1 MVNKNRALYIFK
13 YLWDH
18 TDEEHPATTAD
29 IIAYLASLGISTTR
43 KTVAED
49 AAELQNSGFDV
60 VCNRS
65 RQNEYFIG
73 TRHLELAEL
82 KLLVDAVQA
91 ARFISPKKS
100 RELIGK
106 VTGLTSPHQGES
118 LRRSLFVDGKVK
130 TGNEAVYYAVDIL
143 HTAIQQQKTVMF
155 KYIEY
160 TPTEEKA
167 VQARRTCVC
176 PLSLR
181 YGLEQRRLPIRP
193 LTF

>member
-1 MVNKNRALYIFK
+1 MVNKSRALYIFK

-60 VCNRS
+60 ICNRS
-65 RQNEYFIG
+65 RQNEFFIG
-73 TRHLELAEL
+73 SRHLELAEL

-100 RELIGK
+100 RELIEK
-106 VTGLTSPHQGES
+106 VTGLIIPHQGES

-130 TGNEAVYYAVDIL
+130 TGNEA
-143 HTAIQQQKTVMF
+143 
-155 KYIEY
+155 IEY
-160 TPTEEKA
+160 TPQKKKRYKHGGRVYVLSPYDMVWNSDAYYVCGYSESH
-167 VQARRTCVC
+167 ARWS
-176 PLSLR
+176 PS
-181 YGLEQRRLPIRP
+181 G
-193 LTF
+193 